1 MGRFCMRLQLA
12 RMEGRIRLRIWWT
25 RQGEKKLDEASVE
38 LGRVDSLCEKVTGA
52 VTQIYD
58 NPALVDVL
66 LDIKTAVQGL
76 CKVQSVMRLP
86 SFHPPQDQPPNVV
99 RNILEPTMVSLG
111 NVAKKTKAN

>member
-1 MGRFCMRLQLA
+1 VASSNSRAAPVPLPVTEDRS
-12 RMEGRIRLRIWWT
+12 
-25 RQGEKKLDEASVE
+25 KKLDEVSVE
-38 LGRVDSLCEKVTGA
+38 LGRVDSLCEKITGS

-76 CKVQSVMRLP
+76 CKVQSVLVNEEIA
-86 SFHPPQDQPPNVV
+86 SCSPPAIQPTVV

-111 NVAKKTKAN
+111 NVSKK